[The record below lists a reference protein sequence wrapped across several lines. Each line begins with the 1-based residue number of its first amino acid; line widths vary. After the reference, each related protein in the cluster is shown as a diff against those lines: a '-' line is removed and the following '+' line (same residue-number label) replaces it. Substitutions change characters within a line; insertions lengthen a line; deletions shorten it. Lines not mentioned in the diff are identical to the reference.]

1 MMVVIKTG
9 LLYKM
14 IVIKIGNFTWNSYF
28 INTVIMTLYGYLL
41 RKITVT
47 FYDCFYQ
54 NRDFYFIWL
63 FVERNSDLWC
73 LFWIDKDKDKDK
85 FVIIFQMSTN
95 KGIVT

>member
-9 LLYKM
+9 LWYK
-14 IVIKIGNFTWNSYF
+14 IVVIKIGNCTWNSCF
-28 INTVIMTLYGYLL
+28 NNTMIMILYGYLI

-63 FVERNSDLWC
+63 FVE
-73 LFWIDKDKDKDK
+73 KE
-85 FVIIFQMSTN
+85 
-95 KGIVT
+95 